1 MNPLAVCVHQSH
13 GPIKSLVVLYG
24 KLRQRPQL
32 TCMVGLGEP
41 LPSPLP
47 AEPSSKCAGDDAQRS
62 QKAPAQP
69 TGLDLKSDPVK
80 RSRAERSD
88 DRNQQRHQSESQG
101 VEAGRVEAGNFYMH
115 RKDD

>member
-62 QKAPAQP
+62 QKDLEQAVLFDLLLS
-69 TGLDLKSDPVK
+69 GLGHYKACLHELIEFLFLNYL
-80 RSRAERSD
+80 A
-88 DRNQQRHQSESQG
+88 
-101 VEAGRVEAGNFYMH
+101 Y
-115 RKDD
+115 